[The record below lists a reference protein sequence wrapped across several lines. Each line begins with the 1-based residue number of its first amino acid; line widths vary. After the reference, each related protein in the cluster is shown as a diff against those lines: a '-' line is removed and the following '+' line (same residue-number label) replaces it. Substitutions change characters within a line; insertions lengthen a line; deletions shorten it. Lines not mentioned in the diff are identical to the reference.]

1 MSHDSHK
8 EDESQWV
15 DDSVLDE
22 IFAGESFAAEVL
34 TDQVDDIFNCCC
46 HLVCCPSG
54 TWGLKLNCAFRYH
67 PAVGLFF
74 SLSVF
79 SLSARF
85 TCFGSPRLGLCFPLS
100 PSVTRLAVACPQRFV
115 RPWLASTGF

>member
-1 MSHDSHK
+1 MSHDSQK

-34 TDQVDDIFNCCC
+34 TDQVDNILNCCC

-67 PAVGLFF
+67 PAVGLF
-74 SLSVF
+74 
-79 SLSARF
+79 SA
-85 TCFGSPRLGLCFPLS
+85 
-100 PSVTRLAVACPQRFV
+100 
-115 RPWLASTGF
+115 